1 MTGAKRSGE
10 TIIAIKSLIAQGRTQ
25 ADVARRV
32 GVSRNYVNLVS
43 GVLSKKERDA
53 ISALRALVAE
63 GKSVRVAG
71 KQLGLTP
78 SQTQRTYQLMLAR
91 LGGVSAI
98 RKIGASGDNRFGGTE
113 RSRRVVELHCQGKTT
128 KEISS
133 EVGFCQ
139 DYVRRIVRLHKK
151 ASKASLEALL
161 RPVIDNQMVQVPVGV
176 FARLKAFFGLHA

>member
-10 TIIAIKSLIAQGRTQ
+10 TSIAIKSLSAQGMTP
-25 ADVARRV
+25 DDIARRL
-32 GVSRNYVNLVS
+32 GIGRHYVKLVS
-43 GVLSKKERDA
+43 GVLSKREWDA

-71 KQLGLTP
+71 KQLGFTP
-78 SQTQRTYQLMLAR
+78 SRTQRTYQLMLHR

-98 RKIGASGDNRFGGTE
+98 RKIGASGNNRIGGAE
-113 RSRRVVELHCQGKTT
+113 LARRVVELHFQGKTT
-128 KEISS
+128 KEIVE
-133 EVGFCQ
+133 EVGSSP

-151 ASKASLEALL
+151 ASKTSPEAPQ